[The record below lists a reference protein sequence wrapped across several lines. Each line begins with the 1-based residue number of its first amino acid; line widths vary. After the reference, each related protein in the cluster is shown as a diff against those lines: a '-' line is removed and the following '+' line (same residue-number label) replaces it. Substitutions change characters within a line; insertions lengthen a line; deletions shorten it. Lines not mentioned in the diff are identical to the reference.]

1 MAQHLL
7 DAVPR
12 RLRFTPGSTRNL
24 LLRNIS
30 KGDLVLQIDLDH
42 PFLLELGCHQEST
55 VLPPGETLAFRLRA
69 QAAASR
75 VVGGTFSVHID
86 GPTPPLLVEL
96 LLAPEEASEEEL
108 QRCAQQAREAQQ
120 ARAREARVKPEAV
133 QMQMGDA
140 EEKRGVQ
147 LDVVPAVLAEY
158 LGEAPSAAALRGGLR
173 LGAAAAGDTPDTPG
187 TPRSEHSAALP
198 DGHVRGA
205 LEEGDERPP
214 TPTPEEFR
222 EAFAKAPSAPVAP
235 IAPEL
240 EMAGP
245 EVTVRQVVQ
254 FDLPARS
261 REEPSGA
268 LEASYEHVSSKLT
281 PAEATRIAALRAKGL
296 LKEGAEGSTT
306 YDSPMTARS
315 ISSASCISTP
325 SERFGSK
332 ESTGYRTPRV
342 SVPSII
348 RPATYNVQSPSSGA
362 TTPLSAR
369 IRSNFAHT
377 PSTPILQ
384 SVLVPSHCVGMQSPV
399 WSPPKATVEASTCAD
414 SGDEGCLKA
423 LLEKERQLNKEKD
436 ARIQQLEA
444 RRCEDSGIEGCAT
457 PQRCQE
463 GDLEKAQQKLMNKD
477 RDDREVA
484 RAQQQEL
491 LDELQKRKAV
501 QYELISSSQQLL
513 ELQDKGIYM
522 RGHPS
527 KRGQACAGL
536 KNHEVYSSVRVYVG
550 SEQVAFDLVA
560 DTGSD
565 NCLLVNL
572 AGKRVRQDR
581 EAKREGK
588 WSIVKA
594 CACEQCP
601 SEWGGCFEGPKDS
614 HSFAMTTVHNKSSKS
629 DDPVSMV
636 MRFGSG
642 DIAATVSSDAVK
654 LGPKEAWMENGLLLM
669 VDHTLELKGK
679 FEGILGLGRPPAEES
694 PIETS
699 NGAELTNLQVP
710 SFLERA
716 QVQRFSLCFNRKAD
730 GVLGLDAPKPAN
742 PMSSTG
748 HTHWSLNLKGISED
762 LAKIYATCDVFHRSS
777 TGRRN
782 GRTDP
787 SGGPGRVTPN
797 RYGLVDEAEDVTGW
811 TG

>member
-147 LDVVPAVLAEY
+147 LVPAVLAEY

-296 LKEGAEGSTT
+296 LKEGAEVPQAPVPPPPKPAGFEESDLFYVEGSGWCDIYGRTVGDHSFSGFT
-306 YDSPMTARS
+306 RPTQSVGSGSVASSPRS
-315 ISSASCISTP
+315 N
-325 SERFGSK
+325 
-332 ESTGYRTPRV
+332 V
-342 SVPSII
+342 SG
-348 RPATYNVQSPSSGA
+348 SPSKRM
-362 TTPLSAR
+362 PR
-369 IRSNFAHT
+369 EI
-377 PSTPILQ
+377 
-384 SVLVPSHCVGMQSPV
+384 
-399 WSPPKATVEASTCAD
+399 KAS
-414 SGDEGCLKA
+414 
-423 LLEKERQLNKEKD
+423 R
-436 ARIQQLEA
+436 
-444 RRCEDSGIEGCAT
+444 
-457 PQRCQE
+457 
-463 GDLEKAQQKLMNKD
+463 KAQQAAWD
-477 RDDREVA
+477 A
-484 RAQQQEL
+484 
-491 LDELQKRKAV
+491 
-501 QYELISSSQQLL
+501 IP
-513 ELQDKGIYM
+513 GI
-522 RGHPS
+522 
-527 KRGQACAGL
+527 
-536 KNHEVYSSVRVYVG
+536 
-550 SEQVAFDLVA
+550 
-560 DTGSD
+560 
-565 NCLLVNL
+565 
-572 AGKRVRQDR
+572 
-581 EAKREGK
+581 
-588 WSIVKA
+588 
-594 CACEQCP
+594 
-601 SEWGGCFEGPKDS
+601 
-614 HSFAMTTVHNKSSKS
+614 
-629 DDPVSMV
+629 
-636 MRFGSG
+636 
-642 DIAATVSSDAVK
+642 
-654 LGPKEAWMENGLLLM
+654 
-669 VDHTLELKGK
+669 
-679 FEGILGLGRPPAEES
+679 
-694 PIETS
+694 
-699 NGAELTNLQVP
+699 
-710 SFLERA
+710 
-716 QVQRFSLCFNRKAD
+716 
-730 GVLGLDAPKPAN
+730 
-742 PMSSTG
+742 
-748 HTHWSLNLKGISED
+748 
-762 LAKIYATCDVFHRSS
+762 
-777 TGRRN
+777 
-782 GRTDP
+782 
-787 SGGPGRVTPN
+787 
-797 RYGLVDEAEDVTGW
+797 
-811 TG
+811 